1 MSIDTIN
8 ERSKAMRFTGRILF
22 LTEDTSLIRQ
32 QLEASGDE
40 ARALED
46 HLAQRLS
53 QDDLPLMNNISTD
66 EITPGWVCFYY
77 DETLGQYVYVGMR
90 EGAVKKD
97 EVKNG
102 GFAIVVS
109 GLSKGCGS
117 SRETAPYA
125 EKWAG
130 IQLVIAKSIEKIY
143 GQNSQNIGLLTSTD
157 FGLIERIRRG
167 EEIALAEFT
176 TGLDPI
182 SQSIVEHGGLF
193 NYNKARLAGKVSP
206 PPVETQSLTSQLVEV
221 GQISRAEADSPMFQ
235 NVVQQAV
242 ANSNQPS
249 QRPMNIVE
257 KIIARHAFV
266 KAGGIGV
273 EAVKPGDAL
282 FAVADVRFSHEYVT
296 PMAESLFKQA
306 LGADARVTEPQS
318 VFAFRDHLTFLS
330 KVMSTKHREMGLLEK
345 ADGLATTQESFT
357 TSQGIKLYGENPEGG
372 SEAICHNAVVE
383 DLALPGQIVIGTDSH
398 TCMAGVLGC
407 FAFGVG
413 STDMANAWYTKDIR
427 IRVPETVRYVLKGR
441 KRADVAAKDVMLF
454 ILATDYMKTSQ
465 GIGKVLEFAGEDLM
479 NWPMDERATLT
490 NMSVEAGGFT
500 GIIEPDEATLAY
512 IVTMR
517 GLDAETVRDGFIYS
531 DPEAEYAATFE
542 IDLDQVRPMVAL
554 PGDPRN
560 GIPIDKLTEEVRI
573 DAAYGGSCTGG
584 KMADMDMYATVLRN
598 ALSRG
603 QRVAPGVHLYL
614 QFGSQKIKQYA
625 RAKGYI
631 EIFTA
636 AGAEL
641 IDPSCGAC
649 INAGPGASPNAETVT
664 VSAQNRNF
672 PGRSGPGKLYLASPY
687 VVAASAIAGKIV
699 EPEEFLFPENID
711 PSIVV

>member
-1 MSIDTIN
+1 MISGSILKQPD
-8 ERSKAMRFTGRILF
+8 SVKFSGRILF
-22 LTEDTSLIRQ
+22 LTEDTSLVRQ
-32 QLEASGDE
+32 QLEAQGDE
-40 ARALED
+40 RERLEAELAAR
-46 HLAQRLS
+46 LAS
-53 QDDLPLMNNISTD
+53 DNLPLMNNISTD

-97 EVKNG
+97 EIKNS
-102 GFAIVVS
+102 GFGVVVS

-117 SRETAPYA
+117 SRETAPFA
-125 EKWAG
+125 EKAAG
-130 IQLVIAKSIEKIY
+130 LQLVIAKSIEKIY

-157 FGLIERIRRG
+157 LGLVKRIRRG
-167 EEIALAEFT
+167 EDIPLAEFT
-176 TGLDPI
+176 NGLDQI
-182 SQSIVEHGGLF
+182 SKDIVEHGGLF
-193 NYNKARLAGKVSP
+193 NYNKARVAGEVTP
-206 PPVETQSLTSQLVEV
+206 PPVETK
-221 GQISRAEADSPMFQ
+221 
-235 NVVQQAV
+235 N
-242 ANSNQPS
+242 
-249 QRPMNIVE
+249 RPMTIVE
-257 KIIARHAFV
+257 KIVARHAFV
-266 KAGGIGV
+266 KAGQIGV

-296 PMAESLFKQA
+296 PMAESLLKQA
-306 LGADARVTEPQS
+306 LGAEASVTEPES

-330 KVMSTKHREMGLLEK
+330 KVMSPKHREMGLLEK
-345 ADGLATTQESFT
+345 AEGLATTQQDFT
-357 TSQGIKLYGENPEGG
+357 ARQGIRLYGENPEGG

-441 KRADVAAKDVMLF
+441 KRADVAAKDVMLY
-454 ILATDYMKTSQ
+454 ILASDYMKTSK
-465 GIGKVLEFAGEDLM
+465 GIGKVLEFAGEDLK

-490 NMSVEAGGFT
+490 NMSVEAGGTT
-500 GIIEPDEATLAY
+500 GVIEPDEKTLDY
-512 IVTMR
+512 IVATR
-517 GLDAETVRDGFIYS
+517 GLDAEEVRKGFTFS
-531 DPEAEYAATFE
+531 DPDAEYAAVFE
-542 IDLDQVRPMVAL
+542 IDLDEIRPMVAL

-560 GIPIDKLTEEVRI
+560 GIPIDSLSEEVRI

-584 KMADMDMYATVLRN
+584 KMADMDMYAEVLQN
-598 ALSRG
+598 ALDQG
-603 QRVAPGVHLYL
+603 KRVAPGVHLYL

-625 RAKGYI
+625 RQKGYL
-631 EIFTA
+631 EIFER
-636 AGAEL
+636 AGAEM

-649 INAGPGASPNAETVT
+649 INAGPGASPSAETVT

-672 PGRSGPGKLYLASPY
+672 PGRSGPGRLYLASPY

-699 EPEEFLFPENID
+699 EPYEFLKSREEEL
-711 PSIVV
+711 VGA

>member
-1 MSIDTIN
+1 MTDAIEPRPSQIKF
-8 ERSKAMRFTGRILF
+8 SGRILF

-32 QLEASGDE
+32 QLDANSDE
-40 ARALED
+40 AAASKLESE
-46 HLAQRLS
+46 LAQRLKNA
-53 QDDLPLMNNISTD
+53 DLPLMSNISTD

-90 EGAVKKD
+90 EGAVQKD

-102 GFAIVVS
+102 GFAVVVS

-125 EKWAG
+125 EKASG
-130 IQLVIAKSIEKIY
+130 IQLVIAQSIEKIY

-157 FGLIERIRRG
+157 FGLIDRIRSA
-167 EEIALAEFT
+167 EEIPLAEFT
-176 TGLDPI
+176 SGLDPI
-182 SQSIVEHGGLF
+182 SQDIVAHGGLF
-193 NYNKARLAGKVSP
+193 NYNKARLSGQISP
-206 PPVETQSLTSQLVEV
+206 PPVTT
-221 GQISRAEADSPMFQ
+221 AP
-235 NVVQQAV
+235 
-242 ANSNQPS
+242 
-249 QRPMNIVE
+249 RPMTIVE

-266 KAGGIGV
+266 TAGKIGV
-273 EAVKPGDAL
+273 QAVKPGDAL

-306 LGADARVTEPQS
+306 LGAEARVSEAES
-318 VFAFRDHLTFLS
+318 VFAFRDHLTFLGR
-330 KVMSTKHREMGLLEK
+330 VMSTKHREMGLLEK
-345 ADGLATTQESFT
+345 ANGLATTQESFT
-357 TSQGIKLYGENPEGG
+357 SAQHIKLYGENPQGG

-427 IRVPETVRYVLKGR
+427 IRVPETVRYVLKGT
-441 KRADVAAKDVMLF
+441 KRSDVAAKDVMLH
-454 ILATDYMKTSQ
+454 ILATEYMKTSK
-465 GIGKVLEFAGEDLM
+465 GIGKVLEFAGDDLK

-490 NMSVEAGGFT
+490 NMAVEAGGTT
-500 GIIEPDEATLAY
+500 GIIEPDEVTLQY
-512 IVTMR
+512 IVKSR
-517 GLDAETVRDGFIYS
+517 ALDADEVRKGFTYS
-531 DPEAEYAATFE
+531 DPNAEYAAVFE
-542 IDLDQVRPMVAL
+542 INLDEIGPMVAT

-560 GIPIDKLTEEVRI
+560 GIPIDELTEEVRI

-584 KMADMDMYATVLRN
+584 KMADMDMYAEVLQN
-598 ALSRG
+598 ALAAG
-603 QRVAPGVHLYL
+603 KRVAEGVHLYI
-614 QFGSQKIKQYA
+614 QFGSQKIKQYS
-625 RAKGYI
+625 RERGYI
-631 EIFTA
+631 EIFER

-649 INAGPGASPNAETVT
+649 INAGPGASPSAETVT

-699 EPEEFLFPENID
+699 APLEFLNKPDEEL
-711 PSIVV
+711 VTA

>member
-1 MSIDTIN
+1 MTEHIKFS
-8 ERSKAMRFTGRILF
+8 GRILF
-22 LTEDTSLIRQ
+22 LTEDTALIRQ
-32 QLEASGDE
+32 QLEARDE
-40 ARALED
+40 AATTLETE
-46 HLAQRLS
+46 LAGRLLEGT
-53 QDDLPLMNNISTD
+53 LPLMSNISTD

-90 EGAVKKD
+90 DSAVKKD

-102 GFAIVVS
+102 GFAVVVS

-117 SRETAPYA
+117 SRETAPFA
-125 EKWAG
+125 EKAAG
-130 IQLVIAKSIEKIY
+130 IQLVLAQSIEKIY

-157 FGLIERIRRG
+157 LGLVERIRLG
-167 EEIALAEFT
+167 EEIPLAEFT
-176 TGLDPI
+176 KGLDPI
-182 SQSIVEHGGLF
+182 SQDIVSYGGLF
-193 NYNKARLAGKVSP
+193 NYNKARLSGKVSP
-206 PPVETQSLTSQLVEV
+206 PPIETP
-221 GQISRAEADSPMFQ
+221 A
-235 NVVQQAV
+235 
-242 ANSNQPS
+242 
-249 QRPMNIVE
+249 RPMTIVE

-266 KAGGIGV
+266 TAGKIGV

-306 LGADARVTEPQS
+306 LGPDARVTEPES

-330 KVMSTKHREMGLLEK
+330 KVMSPKHREMGLLEK
-345 ADGLATTQESFT
+345 AEGLATTQQSFT
-357 TSQGIKLYGENPEGG
+357 AKQNIRLYGENPEGG

-427 IRVPETVRYVLKGR
+427 IRVPETVRYVLKGK
-441 KRADVAAKDVMLF
+441 KRADVAAKDVMLY
-454 ILATDYMKTSQ
+454 ILATEYMKTSK
-465 GIGKVLEFAGEDLM
+465 GIGKVLEFAGDDLK
-479 NWPMDERATLT
+479 NWSMDERATLT
-490 NMSVEAGGFT
+490 NMAVEAGGTT
-500 GIIEPDEATLAY
+500 GIIEPDELTLDY
-512 IVTMR
+512 IVSTR
-517 GLDAETVRDGFIYS
+517 GLDRDVVRKGFTYS
-531 DPEAEYAATFE
+531 DKDAEYAAVFE
-542 IDLDQVRPMVAL
+542 INLDEIEPMVAT

-560 GIPIDKLTEEVRI
+560 GIPINELDGEVRI

-584 KMADMDMYATVLRN
+584 KMADMDMYAQVLEN
-598 ALSRG
+598 ALAHG
-603 QRVAPGVHLYL
+603 KRVAAGVRLYI

-625 RAKGYI
+625 RQRGYI
-631 EIFTA
+631 EIFER

-649 INAGPGASPNAETVT
+649 INAGPGASPSAETVT

-699 EPEEFLFPENID
+699 DPKEFLN
-711 PSIVV
+711 

>member
-1 MSIDTIN
+1 MPEVDQL
-8 ERSKAMRFTGRILF
+8 RFNGRILF
-22 LTEDTSLIRQ
+22 LTDDTSLIRQ
-32 QLEASGDE
+32 QLEAQGDE
-40 ARALED
+40 RERIEADLMD
-46 HLAQRLS
+46 RLVK
-53 QDDLPLMNNISTD
+53 DELPLMSNISTD

-102 GFAIVVS
+102 GFAVVVS

-125 EKWAG
+125 EKAAG

-157 FGLIERIRRG
+157 FSLIERIRRG
-167 EEIALAEFT
+167 EEIPLTEFT
-176 TGLDPI
+176 KGLDPI
-182 SQSIVEHGGLF
+182 AQKIVEHGGLF
-193 NYNKARLAGKVSP
+193 NYNKARLAGQVLP
-206 PPVETQSLTSQLVEV
+206 PPIDTE
-221 GQISRAEADSPMFQ
+221 
-235 NVVQQAV
+235 N
-242 ANSNQPS
+242 
-249 QRPMNIVE
+249 RPMTMVE

-266 KAGGIGV
+266 SAEKIGV
-273 EAVKPGDAL
+273 DAVKPGDAL

-306 LGADARVTEPQS
+306 LGKEARVTEPES
-318 VFAFRDHLTFLS
+318 VYAFRDHLTFLGR
-330 KVMSTKHREMGLLEK
+330 VMPEEKRKLGLLDR
-345 ADGLATTQESFT
+345 ADGLATTQERFT
-357 TSQGIKLYGENPEGG
+357 QQQGIRLYGESPDGG

-427 IRVPETVRYVLKGR
+427 IRVPETVRYVLKGK
-441 KRADVAAKDVMLF
+441 KRPDVAAKDVMLV
-454 ILATDYMKTSQ
+454 ILASEYMKTSK
-465 GIGKVLEFAGEDLM
+465 GIGKVLEFAGDDLK

-490 NMSVEAGGFT
+490 NMSVEAGGTT
-500 GIIEPDEATLAY
+500 GIIEPDEVTLRY
-512 IVTMR
+512 IVKTR
-517 GLDAETVRDGFIYS
+517 GLDTETVRQGFTYS
-531 DPEAEYAATFE
+531 DPDAEYAAVFE
-542 IDLDQVRPMVAL
+542 IDLGEIRPMVAL

-560 GIPIDKLTEEVRI
+560 GIPIDELGEDVRI

-584 KMADMDMYATVLRN
+584 KMADMDMYAEVLQN
-598 ALSRG
+598 ALAQG
-603 QRVAPGVHLYL
+603 KRVASGVHLYL

-625 RAKGYI
+625 RERGYL
-631 EIFTA
+631 EIFEK

-699 EPEEFLFPENID
+699 EPYEFLRDEEPELIEA
-711 PSIVV
+711 

>member
-1 MSIDTIN
+1 MTGTTEKRPEHIKFS
-8 ERSKAMRFTGRILF
+8 GRILF
-22 LTEDTSLIRQ
+22 LTDDTSLIRQ
-32 QLEASGDE
+32 QLEAGGDRASTLE
-40 ARALED
+40 AE
-46 HLAQRLS
+46 LAARLL
-53 QDDLPLMNNISTD
+53 QGDLPLMSNISTD

-102 GFAIVVS
+102 GFAVVVS

-125 EKWAG
+125 EKAAG
-130 IQLVIAKSIEKIY
+130 VQLVIAQSIEKIY

-167 EEIALAEFT
+167 EAIPLAEFT
-176 TGLDPI
+176 KGLDPI
-182 SQSIVEHGGLF
+182 SQGIVSHGGLF
-193 NYNKARLAGKVSP
+193 NYNKARLSGKVSP
-206 PPVETQSLTSQLVEV
+206 PPIET
-221 GQISRAEADSPMFQ
+221 AP
-235 NVVQQAV
+235 
-242 ANSNQPS
+242 
-249 QRPMNIVE
+249 RPMTIVE
-257 KIIARHAFV
+257 KIIAKHAFV
-266 KAGGIGV
+266 TAGKIGV

-282 FAVADVRFSHEYVT
+282 FALADVRFSHEYVT

-306 LGADARVTEPQS
+306 LGPDARVSEPQS
-318 VFAFRDHLTFLS
+318 VFAFRDHLTFLGR
-330 KVMSTKHREMGLLEK
+330 VMSQKHREMGLLEK
-345 ADGLATTQESFT
+345 AEGLATTQQSFT
-357 TSQGIKLYGENPEGG
+357 TQQNIRLYGESPEGG

-427 IRVPETVRYVLKGR
+427 IRVPETVRYVLKGK
-441 KRADVAAKDVMLF
+441 KRADVAAKDVMLY
-454 ILATDYMKTSQ
+454 ILATEYMKSSK
-465 GIGKVLEFAGEDLM
+465 GIGKVLEFAGDDLK
-479 NWPMDERATLT
+479 NWALDERATLT
-490 NMSVEAGGFT
+490 NMAVEAGGTT
-500 GIIEPDEATLAY
+500 GIIEPDEVTLEY
-512 IVTMR
+512 IVRTR
-517 GLDAETVRDGFIYS
+517 GLDAEEVRKGFTYS
-531 DPEAEYAATFE
+531 DPDAEYAAVFE
-542 IDLDQVRPMVAL
+542 INLDEIVPMVAT

-560 GIPIDKLTEEVRI
+560 GIPIDELEGEVRI

-584 KMADMDMYATVLRN
+584 KMADMDMYAKVLDS
-598 ALSRG
+598 ALANG
-603 QRVAPGVHLYL
+603 KRVADGVHLYI

-625 RAKGYI
+625 RQRGYI
-631 EIFTA
+631 EIFER

-649 INAGPGASPNAETVT
+649 INAGPGASPSAETVT

-699 EPEEFLFPENID
+699 DPKEFLNH
-711 PSIVV
+711 

>member
-1 MSIDTIN
+1 MLTDAIN
-8 ERSKAMRFTGRILF
+8 EQPRMVNFQGRILF
-22 LTEDTSLIRQ
+22 LTEDTSLIRR
-32 QLEASGDE
+32 QLEATGGE
-40 ARALED
+40 AKALED
-46 HLAQRLS
+46 ELAQRLLN
-53 QDDLPLMNNISTD
+53 DDLPLMNNISTD

-77 DETLGQYVYVGMR
+77 DETLGQYVFVGMR

-102 GFAIVVS
+102 GFAVVVS

-130 IQLVIAKSIEKIY
+130 IQLVIARSIEKIY

-167 EEIALAEFT
+167 EEIALEEFT
-176 TGLDPI
+176 NGLDPI
-182 SQSIVEHGGLF
+182 SKSIVEHGGLF
-193 NYNKARLAGKVSP
+193 NYNKARLAGAVTP
-206 PPVETQSLTSQLVEV
+206 PQL
-221 GQISRAEADSPMFQ
+221 DTKP
-235 NVVQQAV
+235 
-242 ANSNQPS
+242 
-249 QRPMNIVE
+249 RPMNIVE

-266 KAGGIGV
+266 KAGQVGV
-273 EAVKPGDAL
+273 AAVKPGDAL

-306 LGADARVTEPQS
+306 LGVDARVTQPES
-318 VFAFRDHLTFLS
+318 VFAFRDHLTFLN
-330 KVMSTKHREMGLLEK
+330 KVMSPKHREMGLLEK
-345 ADGLATTQESFT
+345 ADGLATTQEAFT
-357 TSQGIKLYGENPEGG
+357 TNQGIKLYGENPEGG

-413 STDMANAWYTKDIR
+413 STDMANAWFTKDIR

-441 KRADVAAKDVMLF
+441 KRADVAAKDVMLY
-454 ILATDYMKTSQ
+454 ILASDYMKTSK
-465 GIGKVLEFAGEDLM
+465 GIGKVLEFAGDDLK
-479 NWPMDERATLT
+479 NWAMDERATLT
-490 NMSVEAGGFT
+490 NMAVEAGGTT
-500 GIIEPDEATLAY
+500 GIIESDEFTLDY
-512 IVTMR
+512 IVKMR
-517 GLDAETVRDGFIYS
+517 GLDSGEVRKGFIYS
-531 DPEAEYAATFE
+531 DTDAEYAATFE
-542 IDLDQVRPMVAL
+542 IDLDEVRPMVAL

-560 GIPIDKLTEEVRI
+560 GIPIDELPQEVRI

-584 KMADMDMYATVLRN
+584 KMADMDMYATVLKN

-603 QRVAPGVHLYL
+603 KRVAPGVHLYL

-631 EIFTA
+631 EIFTE

-649 INAGPGASPNAETVT
+649 INAGPGASKTAETVT

-687 VVAASAIAGKIV
+687 VVAASAIAGKII
-699 EPEEFLFPENID
+699 EPDEFLRERGEKEL
-711 PSIVV
+711 VGA